1 MALGY
6 KAINC
11 VLHIMNVV
19 RFIKVWSDHME
30 GPLNDEPLNG
40 FTML

>member
-19 RFIKVWSDHME
+19 RFIKVWSDYKS
-30 GPLNDEPLNG
+30 LNG
-40 FTML
+40 FTIL

>member
-19 RFIKVWSDHME
+19 RFIKVWSDHM
-30 GPLNDEPLNG
+30 DD
-40 FTML
+40 